1 MNKPFTMMVK
11 ETKTKLA
18 NICNES
24 GLPLV
29 VLDLIMQGMYSE
41 IHSLAERQT
50 EEEEI
55 SYTKML
61 EESAKNADI
70 SDKCA
75 N

>member
-70 SDKCA
+70 SDKYA